1 MTSRTA
7 GAAAG
12 TAHDDGALRHI
23 AAVADVKVAV
33 LHHLHIAVGRA
44 RLNAL
49 GQVRRGADDVALV
62 QVAAGDLH
70 IVVVGVALGDGDL
83 LKGHID
89 ALSAGLAQHVGAAV
103 VVGAHG
109 VARDGK
115 DVVLGADDD
124 LDLGGN
130 ADQQTAVLPVD
141 RDGSAEAAAV
151 VGDRVDTGQ
160 GAGDGVVRG
169 IAGDVALQA
178 GLEPADGAGRD
189 RDFHRQVVHILNRG
203 HRAAAHRAH
212 RGVQRGDRAV
222 HRGSQGAVLQRGLQ
236 IGQGVVLALGLRELR
251 LGVVHAAGRACR
263 AVLIGLLRLLQRLAV
278 LLNFIVGLAD
288 GVKALQAQFR
298 DAALALGDIFPAG
311 VIRDLALQAVCAGRV
326 AVLLGLGQLNV
337 QVGKGVLVPGDLLG
351 VAGVPVGDDLTVR
364 LAAVGGGRH
373 RRIVVIN
380 AQRVVVLL
388 RLIEIFLRRS
398 QVCRLILDGLGV
410 VLSGVGPG
418 VAELQLRVGDLL
430 FHVGGV
436 QRGDDIALPDRVT
449 DSDVDCRDLVG
460 LDGIRRRDAGAA
472 AGLDRAGHADRIA
485 QGRFGQHGGAH
496 ELIAAGGGLVGLA
509 QHVHEDEG
517 RDQHNDQKD
526 RQLFVAFDPA
536 ERAASGLCFFC
547 HTGFPSVFG
556 DFLTKFSIYCKCV
569 GFLKEA

>member
-1 MTSRTA
+1 M
-7 GAAAG
+7 
-12 TAHDDGALRHI
+12 
-23 AAVADVKVAV
+23 
-33 LHHLHIAVGRA
+33 
-44 RLNAL
+44 
-49 GQVRRGADDVALV
+49 
-62 QVAAGDLH
+62 
-70 IVVVGVALGDGDL
+70 
-83 LKGHID
+83 
-89 ALSAGLAQHVGAAV
+89 
-103 VVGAHG
+103 
-109 VARDGK
+109 
-115 DVVLGADDD
+115 
-124 LDLGGN
+124 
-130 ADQQTAVLPVD
+130 
-141 RDGSAEAAAV
+141 
-151 VGDRVDTGQ
+151 
-160 GAGDGVVRG
+160 
-169 IAGDVALQA
+169 
-178 GLEPADGAGRD
+178 
-189 RDFHRQVVHILNRG
+189 
-203 HRAAAHRAH
+203 
-212 RGVQRGDRAV
+212 
-222 HRGSQGAVLQRGLQ
+222 
-236 IGQGVVLALGLRELR
+236 
-251 LGVVHAAGRACR
+251 
-263 AVLIGLLRLLQRLAV
+263 
-278 LLNFIVGLAD
+278 
-288 GVKALQAQFR
+288 
-298 DAALALGDIFPAG
+298 
-311 VIRDLALQAVCAGRV
+311 
-326 AVLLGLGQLNV
+326 NV

-373 RRIVVIN
+373 RGIVVIH

-398 QVCRLILDGLGV
+398 QVCRLILNGLGV
-410 VLSGVGPG
+410 VLPGVGPG

-496 ELIAAGGGLVGLA
+496 ELIAIGGGLVGLA

-517 RDQHNDQKD
+517 RDQQNGQKD

-569 GFLKEA
+569 GFLKET